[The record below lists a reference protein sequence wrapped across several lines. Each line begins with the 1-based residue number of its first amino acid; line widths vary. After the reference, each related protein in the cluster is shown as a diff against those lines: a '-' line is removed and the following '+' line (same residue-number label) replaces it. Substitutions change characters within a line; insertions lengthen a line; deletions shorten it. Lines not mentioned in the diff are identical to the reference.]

1 MCGFVIRQEKS
12 SKQILREVSG
22 IARPGEVL
30 AIMGASGAGKS
41 TLLNTLLFRN
51 SGGLDI
57 SGTRI
62 ADGEVAGRIFSNK
75 IPDSIDYQSSKP
87 IFISIFILCCKI
99 FTPVRSCPQ
108 PT

>member
-1 MCGFVIRQEKS
+1 MRQEKS

-22 IARPGEVL
+22 LARPGEVL

-75 IPDSIDYQSSKP
+75 IRTYSMITFHSQIIKLLSM
-87 IFISIFILCCKI
+87 I
-99 FTPVRSCPQ
+99 
-108 PT
+108 